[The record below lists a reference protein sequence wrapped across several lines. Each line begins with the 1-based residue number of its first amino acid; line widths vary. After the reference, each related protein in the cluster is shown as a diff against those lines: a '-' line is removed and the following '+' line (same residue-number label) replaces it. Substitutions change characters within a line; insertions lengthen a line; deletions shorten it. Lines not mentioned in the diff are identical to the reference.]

1 MQIKIA
7 QKLIQVKPLVLNF
20 LPKCYAFNVNSK
32 YIKSQSYDYMNQLE
46 T

>member
-7 QKLIQVKPLVLNF
+7 QKLIQVKPLVLTFYVNTKHSQMY
-20 LPKCYAFNVNSK
+20 KCYFQHRYRENRE
-32 YIKSQSYDYMNQLE
+32 Q